1 MRYLLSHYI
10 ITLINSFKYKIYDVF
25 DILKDDDLIWKTKE
39 NEIVKQIKDI
49 NLNDE
54 KSNLKNDDFV
64 NEKVNW
70 KIFEFSKK
78 NDNSKNNNMNVDEN
92 HEIIKISNNE

>member
-1 MRYLLSHYI
+1 M
-10 ITLINSFKYKIYDVF
+10 
-25 DILKDDDLIWKTKE
+25 
-39 NEIVKQIKDI
+39 KQIKNT

-54 KSNLKNDDFV
+54 KNNSKNDDFV
-64 NEKVNW
+64 NEKMNF

-78 NDNSKNNNMNVDEN
+78 NDNNKNDKINVDEN